1 MLILKPI
8 APLALVAGLIAS
20 LAAPAPAMAQQA
32 YAYQNVFN
40 DNTGLTL
47 NGLWAVDN
55 TPAVP
60 SGAPASG
67 GNNLNYNDGVD
78 YDNGQSNSGGAR
90 TPTIN
95 LTNVVSG
102 SMSFWCRYQTEDA
115 GTNYDQ
121 RFIRIFNATTGAQL
135 YQGQLA
141 GTAASPLTCPAMNQ
155 WHQHTFTSIPAAAFG
170 NQIQV
175 EFFFNTV
182 DAGINNYQG
191 WFIDDFVMIVSDATP
206 PVAISDLDA
215 NTPGLSGCTVEWSSP
230 FDDDISGKAAS
241 FDLRYSTA
249 TITAANFATATQVS
263 GEPVPAAP
271 GTPHTVNIT
280 GLNPGTQYY
289 FAIKSTD
296 VAGNTSAI
304 SNIATV
310 TTTALPPVGGSATEA
325 AKPPKDRYNACSAG
339 TAGAPVGLMALGALL
354 GFAAAFRS
362 RFKK

>member
-1 MLILKPI
+1 
-8 APLALVAGLIAS
+8 
-20 LAAPAPAMAQQA
+20 
-32 YAYQNVFN
+32 
-40 DNTGLTL
+40 
-47 NGLWAVDN
+47 
-55 TPAVP
+55 
-60 SGAPASG
+60 
-67 GNNLNYNDGVD
+67 
-78 YDNGQSNSGGAR
+78 
-90 TPTIN
+90 
-95 LTNVVSG
+95 
-102 SMSFWCRYQTEDA
+102 
-115 GTNYDQ
+115 
-121 RFIRIFNATTGAQL
+121 
-135 YQGQLA
+135 
-141 GTAASPLTCPAMNQ
+141 MNQ
-155 WHQHTFTSIPAAAFG
+155 WHQHTWSAIPPAALG
-170 NQIQV
+170 IPIQI
-175 EFFFNTV
+175 EFFFNTQ
-182 DAGINNYQG
+182 DNFANNYQG
-191 WFIDDFVMIVSDATP
+191 WFIDDLVMIVNDVTP

-241 FDLRYSTA
+241 FDLRYSTS
-249 TITAANFATATQVS
+249 TITAANFATATQVT

-271 GTPHTVNIT
+271 GTPHTVNVT

-304 SNIATV
+304 SNIVTL